1 MGKQLTIAR
10 HEIKVR
16 FFSKLIAINLLILLA
31 VVGITPWIPQIM
43 NSDKSISIGMYAISP
58 IQISET
64 SFLQQ
69 SLKESAKSQ
78 GLNLRFTLGNSLSE
92 FKSEKLKEEIPIVL
106 GVAEANFSIT
116 ALEKGN
122 VQLLAFLTN
131 YSQALAT
138 SEYLIKNGLNP
149 GDYED
154 FLSTHRASV
163 AVELAESDNLSDEQ
177 YFASMI
183 LNLLLF
189 TLIVLASSHLVM
201 GVVEEKSSHVM
212 EIILYAVKPRQ
223 LLLGKLTGI
232 SVFIFMQ
239 FLVLIITGYISAY
252 FAGVAAKAELTFSSL
267 LIVLLW
273 FPPAFLFFAITYSA
287 IGARTSRIEDL
298 GAVQAPLM
306 ILVSASLYSS
316 VFAINA
322 PNAQWVEILAYI
334 PPFSFFIESSRTLLG
349 VSGMFEGILSWAV
362 AIVVTVLVGIF
373 GVKSFE
379 KRVFSGQ

>member
-10 HEIKVR
+10 HEIRVR

-31 VVGITPWIPQIM
+31 VVAITPWIPKLLS
-43 NSDKSISIGMYAISP
+43 SDKATSVGIYAIAPMQLSD
-58 IQISET
+58 T
-64 SFLQQ
+64 SLLQR
-69 SLKESAKSQ
+69 SLKETAKSQ
-78 GLNLRFTLGNSLSE
+78 GFNLLFTGGKSLTE
-92 FKSEKLKEEIPIVL
+92 FKENEVRDEFPIVL
-106 GVAEANFSIT
+106 GVTDANFRIT
-116 ALEKGN
+116 TFEKGN
-122 VQLLAFLTN
+122 VALLAFLTN
-131 YSQALAT
+131 YSQVLAT
-138 SEYLIKNGLNP
+138 SEYLIQSGLKP
-149 GDYED
+149 GDYKE
-154 FLSTHRASV
+154 FLDTHRASV
-163 AVELAESDNLSDEQ
+163 EVDLVDSDNLSDEQ

-223 LLLGKLTGI
+223 LLIGKLTGI
-232 SVFIFMQ
+232 SVFIFLQ
-239 FLVLIITGYISAY
+239 FLVLIAAGYISAY
-252 FAGVAAKAELTFSSL
+252 FADVAAKAELSFSSVLTL
-267 LIVLLW
+267 LFW

-287 IGARTSRIEDL
+287 IGARTSRVEDL

-316 VFAINA
+316 VFAINT
-322 PNAQWVEILAYI
+322 PSAQWVEILAYI

-349 VSGMFEGILSWAV
+349 VSGTFEGIVSWSIAIAV
-362 AIVVTVLVGIF
+362 TALVGFF

-379 KRVFSGQ
+379 KRVFSS

>member
-1 MGKQLTIAR
+1 MGKQITIAR

-31 VVGITPWIPQIM
+31 VVGITPWIPQIIS
-43 NSDKSISIGMYAISP
+43 SDKPISIGMYSISP
-58 IQISET
+58 IQLSDT
-64 SFLQQ
+64 SLLQQ
-69 SLKESAKSQ
+69 SLKETAKSQ
-78 GLNLRFTLGNSLSE
+78 GFNLRFTVGNSLSE
-92 FKSEKLKEEIPIVL
+92 FKSKKSRKEIPIVL
-106 GVAEANFSIT
+106 GATQTNFSIT

-138 SEYLIKNGLNP
+138 SEYLIKNDLNP
-149 GDYED
+149 GEYED

-163 AVELAESDNLSDEQ
+163 AEDLAESDNLSDEQ

-232 SVFIFMQ
+232 SVFIFIQ
-239 FLVLIITGYISAY
+239 FLVLIAAGYISAD
-252 FAGVAAKAELTFSSL
+252 FAGVVAKAELTFSSL

-322 PNAQWVEILAYI
+322 PNAQWVEVLAYI

-349 VSGMFEGILSWAV
+349 VSGMLEGILSWAI
-362 AIVVTVLVGIF
+362 AIVVTALVGVF

-379 KRVFSGQ
+379 KRVFSSQ

>member
-31 VVGITPWIPQIM
+31 VVAITPWIPQLL
-43 NSDKSISIGMYAISP
+43 KSENAASIGIYSIAPVKMGD
-58 IQISET
+58 T
-64 SFLQQ
+64 SLLQR
-69 SLKESAKSQ
+69 SLKETAKSQ
-78 GLNLRFTLGNSLSE
+78 GFNVSFTVGNSLAE
-92 FKSEKLKEEIPIVL
+92 FKGEELREKFPIVL
-106 GVAEANFSIT
+106 GVSEANFSIT
-116 ALEKGN
+116 TFEKGN
-122 VQLLAFLTN
+122 APLLAFLTN

-138 SEYLIKNGLNP
+138 SEYLINNGLNP
-149 GDYED
+149 GDYEK
-154 FLSTHRASV
+154 FLRTHRAAVSV
-163 AVELAESDNLSDEQ
+163 DLIEKENLSDEQ

-189 TLIVLASSHLVM
+189 TLIILASTHLVM

-223 LLLGKLTGI
+223 LLLGKLSGI
-232 SVFIFMQ
+232 SIFIFLQ
-239 FLVLIITGYISAY
+239 FLLLISAGYISAY
-252 FAGVAAKAELTFSSL
+252 LAGVAGKAELTLSSVFTL
-267 LIVLLW
+267 LIW
-273 FPPAFLFFAITYSA
+273 FPPAFIFFAITYSA

-334 PPFSFFIESSRTLLG
+334 PPFSFFIESSRTFLG
-349 VSGMFEGILSWAV
+349 VSGTFEGILSWSI
-362 AIVVTVLVGIF
+362 AITATALVGFF

-379 KRVFSGQ
+379 KRVFSAQ

>member
-31 VVGITPWIPQIM
+31 VVAFTPWIPQLFS
-43 NSDKSISIGMYAISP
+43 SDKPISIGMYSIAPTGTGDTVLLQRSLR
-58 IQISET
+58 ET
-64 SFLQQ
+64 
-69 SLKESAKSQ
+69 AKSQ
-78 GLNLRFTLGNSLSE
+78 GINLIFTSGKSLAE
-92 FKSEKLKEEIPIVL
+92 FKGKEIRKETPIVL
-106 GVAEANFSIT
+106 GLTDANFTIT
-116 ALEKGN
+116 SLEKGHA
-122 VQLLAFLTN
+122 QLLTFLTN

-138 SEYLIKNGLNP
+138 SEYLIRNGIKVE
-149 GDYED
+149 DYEK
-154 FLSTHRASV
+154 FLATHRASV
-163 AVELAESDNLSDEQ
+163 AIDIIDSDNLSDEQ

-223 LLLGKLTGI
+223 LLLGKLIGI
-232 SVFIFMQ
+232 SIFIFLQ
-239 FLVLIITGYISAY
+239 FLVLIVAGYISAN
-252 FAGVAAKAELTFSSL
+252 FAGVASKADLTFSSVL
-267 LIVLLW
+267 TVLLW

-287 IGARTSRIEDL
+287 IGARTSRVEDL

-322 PNAQWVEILAYI
+322 PNAQWVQILKYI
-334 PPFSFFIESSRTLLG
+334 PPFSFFIESSRSLLG
-349 VSGMFEGILSWAV
+349 VSGSLEEIASWV
-362 AIVVTVLVGIF
+362 IAIVVTAMVGF
-373 GVKSFE
+373 VGVKSFE
-379 KRVFSGQ
+379 KRVFLSQ